1 MSRTFAHFNNSA
13 IRRLRQAP
21 SFLPTPLSY
30 SPPSQTCA
38 RRDTHPVL
46 SIVVPAYNLARYVE
60 QCVRAILGQL
70 REHHELIV
78 IDDGSTDNTLA
89 LVTTLQQAWPGSN
102 FHVKSQANEGI
113 AGVRNHGV
121 RAATGDYIV
130 WIDGDDVLQGGI
142 LDKLDEV
149 IARHRPDVI
158 VCDYTMWHPQEPAK
172 THPVSFSYPDNVML
186 RDADAILTR
195 FFACRKNYIWATVFR
210 RDIYAQL
217 PGPVFP
223 PGRVYEDVSTVP
235 RLLSQC
241 ASLLYLPVPII
252 DYRQHPSS
260 ITQSISEASCIDFS
274 FAMSVARRHL
284 QARGVSDAVRR
295 HFDITAG
302 HFFLDTIK
310 STYYLPRAARKRV
323 RESITASFIDNLFG
337 NCESMLETSR
347 SAATVSDNRRKDL
360 RMVRHVRLVLAG
372 NLFFRIAQSATRN
385 LKLWRRTRKLRRH
398 AAALKAAEGV

>member
-1 MSRTFAHFNNSA
+1 MSGTFAHFNNSA

-142 LDKLDEV
+142 LDKLDEA

-172 THPVSFSYPDNVML
+172 THPVAFSYPDNVML
-186 RDADAILTR
+186 RDVDAILTR

-223 PGRVYEDVSTVP
+223 PAAPAFGPQGWLAAALLAVLAITALRFGLLAYDRTDLFVDEAQYWLWGQSYEFGYYSKPPLIGWLIGAVTA
-235 RLLSQC
+235 L
-241 ASLLYLPVPII
+241 A
-252 DYRQHPSS
+252 
-260 ITQSISEASCIDFS
+260 
-274 FAMSVARRHL
+274 
-284 QARGVSDAVRR
+284 GSDAVFWIRSPGPVL
-295 HFDITAG
+295 HAITALLVG
-302 HFFLDTIK
+302 AL
-310 STYYLPRAARKRV
+310 AARFGRGAAIVAVAMAKR
-323 RESITASFIDNLFG
+323 
-337 NCESMLETSR
+337 
-347 SAATVSDNRRKDL
+347 
-360 RMVRHVRLVLAG
+360 RM
-372 NLFFRIAQSATRN
+372 
-385 LKLWRRTRKLRRH
+385 
-398 AAALKAAEGV
+398 